1 MHAIFNIQIII
12 VYLTFFQISIHVT
25 IANYNFYIN
34 EPQRQDERQQRQDE
48 RKERQDERKERHEQQ
63 RQAEQQKQ
71 QRKDERQSK
80 AEQKRQQRGE
90 VSKPKIIHLVSLKVM
105 SQITRHVF

>member
-34 EPQRQDERQQRQDE
+34 EPQRQDERQQ
-48 RKERQDERKERHEQQ
+48 RQDERKERHEQQ